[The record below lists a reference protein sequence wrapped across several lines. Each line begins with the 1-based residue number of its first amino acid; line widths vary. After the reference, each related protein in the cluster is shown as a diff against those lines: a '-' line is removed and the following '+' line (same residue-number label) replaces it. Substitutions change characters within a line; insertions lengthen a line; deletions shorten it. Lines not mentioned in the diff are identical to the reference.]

1 MNNNVAIAV
10 SSFVLGGALGAFITK
25 KLLKSK
31 YERMAKEE
39 IEEIREFYRNK
50 LAEKEAEAKDEEQAK
65 PDENVDTQEAK
76 EEKEYGVG
84 PYVIS
89 PDEFG
94 ELYDYDPTTL
104 ILYADGV
111 LAYEDGVKVKEV
123 DDIVG
128 IESLNTFGKYEDDTV
143 YVRNEAMKA
152 DYEIIRD
159 EARYSDLFKTKS
171 EQTE

>member
-1 MNNNVAIAV
+1 MSKIAIGI
-10 SSFVLGGALGAFITK
+10 SSFILGGALGAFIASK
-25 KLLKSK
+25 VLKSK

-50 LAEKEAEAKDEEQAK
+50 LAEKEAQAKDEENTTK
-65 PDENVDTQEAK
+65 EEVETQESK

-159 EARYSDLFKTKS
+159 EARYSDLFETKA
-171 EQTE
+171 E